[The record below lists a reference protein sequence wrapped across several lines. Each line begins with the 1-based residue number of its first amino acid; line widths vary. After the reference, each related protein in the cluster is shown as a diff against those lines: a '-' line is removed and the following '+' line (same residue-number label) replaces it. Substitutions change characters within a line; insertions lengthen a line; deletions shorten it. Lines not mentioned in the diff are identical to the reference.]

1 MGGRGGSSRL
11 GGGSGGGWGESPEL
25 TGSEKQVRWANDI
38 RQRIKDSIDF
48 NIKSSTEHHQRTGF
62 METKIK
68 SDLYKDAKKEL
79 SSILKNTTKASD
91 IINMRDRLDPMS
103 LNNTINRMAG
113 NMATQVSNGWKYDS
127 KTHRTRRK

>member
-1 MGGRGGSSRL
+1 MRF
-11 GGGSGGGWGESPEL
+11 
-25 TGSEKQVRWANDI
+25 
-38 RQRIKDSIDF
+38 KDSIDF
-48 NIKSSTEHHQRTGF
+48 NIKSSVEHHQRTGF
-62 METKIK
+62 MESKIQ

-103 LNNTINRMAG
+103 LNNTINRMAS